1 MFEQLKQLKKI
12 QELQNALNNEKIA
25 FEKHGIKV
33 VINGKLEVEEIKLN
47 PELAIADQEKKLA
60 DCINEAMKKVQMAVA
75 QKMQSM
81 GGFGM

>member
-1 MFEQLKQLKKI
+1 
-12 QELQNALNNEKIA
+12 LQNALKDEKVA

-47 PELAIADQEKKLA
+47 PDLAIADQEKKLT
-60 DCINEAMKKVQMAVA
+60 DCLNDAMKKVQMIVA

-81 GGFGM
+81 GGLGF